1 MLNRIFKIPSGR
13 GAASKLQKIGMS
25 TKSGDIDYRICEF
38 LWHGPCEGEISQSW
52 ATEIIRNEGEAD
64 IEIGGQYQM
73 EWSGGRKKG
82 KNVYPITLLKIFHSL
97 EEAKGNFSISFHIPM
112 P

>member
-1 MLNRIFKIPSGR
+1 M
-13 GAASKLQKIGMS
+13 A

-38 LWHGPCEGEISQSW
+38 LCLGTYEGGISKSW
-52 ATEIIRNEGEAD
+52 TTEIIRNEGEAD
-64 IEIGGQYQM
+64 IQIGCQYQM

-82 KNVYPITLLKIFHSL
+82 KNVYPFTLLKIFHSM
-97 EEAKGNFSISFHIPM
+97 EEARGNFSISFHIPL